1 MFEVTAVSEEL
12 VERQKR
18 LLTMLRLLNL
28 LKLIFVTNDVI
39 TVTCTAPEWFATEI
53 AEFNTKVLET

>member
-12 VERQKR
+12 VERQ
-18 LLTMLRLLNL
+18 TMLRLINL

-53 AEFNTKVLET
+53 LQNLIRRF